1 MWVYAGVYGILI
13 LIFLRVRNK
22 NLSNTSKMKLVYK
35 VFLIMVCVVTVSF
48 LTDLSEIRKDGDGQ
62 ASKIERR
69 SYGQGSKKEKV
80 IAKVEGEEPKE
91 MEIEVSSREY
101 KKSELKKLF
110 HRAEEEL
117 DRLIPGKNKSF
128 SHVDRSLVL
137 PEQLEGF
144 PFRIYWELS
153 RYDVMDMSGKLQK
166 DQIEKEDPSGEGI
179 PVEIRGILS
188 YEGQESVY
196 DREVVLFV
204 PKSEKKNIHEQLQD
218 RIEDLDKEQ
227 IDRAHLD
234 LPQEIQGKKV
244 SWEKA
249 SDSSLPSFV
258 LYGLMISLCLLL
270 VEKERAQKQYINK
283 KEKMLHDYPQIVSQF
298 TLLMEAGMNAKNVWK
313 KIVEDY
319 EVRKSLTGEKR
330 DAYEEM
336 LYTWQEMRSGIPEV
350 ECYERFARRS
360 DSAQYRKLGML
371 LAQNLKKGSRGVAH
385 ILYMESF
392 QMMEEAKSQIRMA
405 GEKAGT
411 KLLGPMLMMLFVVML
426 IVVIPAFLSIH
437 I

>member
-1 MWVYAGVYGILI
+1 MWVYAGVYGII
-13 LIFLRVRNK
+13 FLIFLRVRNK
-22 NLSNTSKMKLVYK
+22 NLSNASKMKLIYK
-35 VFLIMVCVVTVSF
+35 VFLIMVFVVTLSLF
-48 LTDLSEIRKDGDGQ
+48 TDLSQMRNDGGQ
-62 ASKIERR
+62 ASKIARR

-80 IAKVEGEEPKE
+80 TAKVEGEEPKE
-91 MEIEVSSREY
+91 MEIEISSREY

-110 HRAEEEL
+110 RKAEEEL
-117 DRLIPGKNKSF
+117 DQIIPGKNKSI
-128 SHVDRSLVL
+128 SHVDKPLVF

-153 RYDVMDMSGKLQK
+153 RYDVMDMRGKLQK
-166 DQIEKEDPSGEGI
+166 DAIEKEDPSGEGI

-188 YEGQESVY
+188 CEGQESVY
-196 DREVVLFV
+196 AREVVLFV

-218 RIEDLDKEQ
+218 RIKDLDKKQ
-227 IDRAHLD
+227 IDRAYLN
-234 LPQEIQGKKV
+234 LPKEIQGRKIR
-244 SWEKA
+244 WEKA
-249 SDSSLPSFV
+249 VSSVLPSFL

-330 DAYEEM
+330 EAYEEM

-426 IVVIPAFLSIH
+426 IVVIPAFLSIQ